1 MANLNPLAF
10 KVEIQDEATTKLTL
24 IQTQLE
30 NLNDKT
36 IKVQVGGIED
46 LRTLL
51 QMLGQQATP
60 KIGEKVS
67 QEMDEAKGKVKSL
80 EQEIQTLQQAMQR
93 MPQDNIAL
101 QSHLKEINS
110 CIQANREF
118 RKELANPQGLD
129 SNYLSQ
135 LPNAIQHNI
144 GVIKTELE
152 KLKVL
157 SRGSGF
163 DQSWLTTIQ
172 RRVDAENELISVQQ
186 RSSQSSQQQTQN
198 VKQVGDAAQTT
209 SEQLQ
214 KLAQSAIKG
223 SFEQFINDLSEV
235 KKAVQNDNFTAFSKR
250 VEACAESIKK
260 LTEAFSQFKTTI
272 GENKDLKDIMA
283 GWGAAIREVS
293 AAMAAMNAT
302 KGAGSASNKKQ
313 NDEIRQQEEGLIKV
327 VNALGRVREATAGG
341 GSGAGVPFMENITKV
356 GERNIQTLIREQ
368 GHIERLIAIA
378 KKSIDFGEGHP
389 VLGMGRL
396 RGDQMQNLQ
405 YLEQLKKV
413 INEILFAANQGD
425 QVAIR
430 FLNTLGSLKTTPF
443 GKDQMGNDVTLLGG
457 HFDKL
462 THSVTGTATA
472 MRQLNNDM
480 RLDNADQYKQWNT
493 ENLTRG
499 LYRVDGVLSE
509 IKKRWEDVKDTAG
522 KDIADKVASQ
532 ISRLTSLRQ
541 MITTAMNNTDLL
553 RTRNG
558 YGSIINADFTNQI
571 SQARDLARELGGVE
585 KANTRNGEAMRKS
598 ARDAETEIKRIE
610 KIIERLNALR
620 SSAAGRTDTSGID
633 TLLQKLSVLKRDYQD
648 IVNGNGKNRL
658 GNLFSDFKNLP
669 SVRDVF
675 FGIGDVFSQATK
687 GIKEYE
693 QAQKSLKDAL
703 DATERK
709 INQVKDAITRGT
721 TAGRDMSSL
730 ENALSTLEGKRL
742 LLSKTGVNET
752 TFRSR
757 LEALLKERDTIET
770 LRKSEEKL
778 TAERERANRRN
789 DNAALKNIDK
799 EAESV
804 NQAYVQYN
812 KLSTKI
818 VELQALQDR
827 GQRANIDT
835 TAVEKYIELLK
846 QERQL
851 MNEII
856 ANGGRT
862 TAANSFNLRA
872 GMLTSE
878 ALKHNNLLGEEAF
891 KKLHLGEFNKE
902 LSDAEKRMNAAGAA
916 ARGLDKK
923 IQDLEARK
931 VNFQGLDTSRL
942 DAAIQKIQR
951 IQNELSNFS
960 RSGQSAF
967 GSNAFEI
974 SKNMGLAAANREVQN
989 SLRELTGTQ
998 RENERTARQNA
1009 QAAQQLTFEQQKLA
1023 QALNQTT
1030 QAAHG
1035 QSQVLSDL
1043 KSMATQYLG
1052 VWGGQQ
1058 FIHNIIETG
1067 GQLEMQRLSIGA
1079 ILQDTA
1085 HANELFERIKNLA
1098 TQSPFG
1104 VVQLDQMTKQL
1115 TAYGFKYNELYDMTN
1130 RLANI
1135 SAATGTSVDRLALAL
1150 GHVRSEAALSGYTL
1164 RQFAM
1169 GNVPLLA
1176 KLSEKLGKTSK
1187 EIRDMVKK
1195 KEIGYEDVVGVLK
1208 DLTNEGGMFYNM
1220 QEVISE
1226 SVKAK
1231 FKNVRDAMD
1240 IMYGEMAEGTPGDAL
1255 KEVANVLMELTRGWK
1270 DVATVLGTTAAVWGV
1285 HKAGILA
1292 VNAALGQ
1299 NTAAVSANILSY
1311 KKKRATE
1318 LQNEALTRKLTAE
1331 ELALVATRK
1340 KITAENVR
1348 VALSTNAMTKGE
1360 ALRLVGLR
1368 KLSLEEAK
1376 ALIRSGEFTA
1386 AEVRMAIQGR
1396 VLGMNLGYAGNMMR
1410 YFATSAKMA
1419 MAALLSNPWTWA
1431 MAGVTAAVEL
1441 WQRNSRELERTKE
1454 LNDDIYNRSQEGLKN
1469 TRLMMQNTGIRV
1481 DWRKDEKDK
1490 WSDVTGTFGQQT
1502 GGIMRF
1508 VKPDFEKN
1516 DDIEGTIEAWQQYI
1530 RDYAATRNR
1539 IINDAMTSSETVKGE
1554 DGIEKVTTKIREQ
1567 REQYDL
1573 LYESVINVSRAQQQ
1587 MASLGD
1593 DMEFAVNDTNKGW
1606 LDEDLLTNIGD
1617 YDEQVKKVSQNI
1629 GKTYADLRNHIDK
1642 TIRKAQKEDQDFAN
1656 ATKGMDN
1663 YAQAFDLLVKKHKEY
1678 SKADEIFK
1686 NASFGV
1692 SSAYESLL
1700 DGSLFDSGT
1709 MSGLDSA
1716 KKTMEDDLN
1725 QFFASL
1731 ENQLRTKKYWHIDE
1745 VIAGKMTLSEDKQQA
1760 LLSSWKDT
1768 LSKVPRLTDET
1779 ARELTEKFAERY
1791 HIQIDADTENAIVKL
1806 SMLEQSLN
1814 NLVNGDYK
1822 VNIESM
1828 TNSDAVF
1835 DKLKKDYK
1843 AAKTFIETSKPILA
1857 KFGISFTGKALSKDQ
1872 IDKAL
1877 AKIADENIREEVGK
1891 ILEGFNQAV
1900 GELGKT
1906 EEAANNIGLKLED
1919 EKKNKKKSGTTKAY
1933 KDEFAKRWDERIRIM
1948 KEAYDWYDKWEKKVG
1963 NDEAIKE
1970 VNAKYADIF
1979 AEWSKDTKLPMTFR
1993 GEDIKEYT
2001 KYVEQIRDD
2010 ALARYQS
2017 QTSTEANRKKF
2028 NNGQEALRVYRQAV
2042 SLLNDVKFDKFTK
2055 AAEDFKSIIDQT
2067 IEDLNERWDIFNT
2080 VRDATGNVGLAS
2092 SVAGFGAAEKNAR
2105 TSADAMRNELQSLLL
2120 KAGGENLLGLIPLD
2134 INIDDESLRK
2144 QFEQAIPQT
2153 GDVERYKEKIDGL
2166 VKAYQEWQK
2175 LQRKVVKDDIST
2187 FANLIGS
2194 VVSYDAKIKKIR
2206 DNLRKQKESIANAV
2220 GADGKPLSQ
2229 KDKDNATAIA
2239 KTQADWEEMKLSAD
2253 YANIYNNAIAMSR
2266 TEFNDAANA
2275 IERMLKKLRELEL
2288 ISPEDYVSEREKL
2301 NKARNEWSAT
2311 GFLGERGAVGQFI
2324 SGGYEGLLNYYAE
2337 RRDKAR
2343 QQEKNAKQG
2352 SEEQKR
2358 YAKEAEHY
2366 GKLFDRMSKLSDSTK
2381 DVITAFQTLQA
2392 GLDLVTNLFDSLG
2405 MEGAANVAGDA
2416 SGILGSGLQGAQSL
2430 SALGPWGMAAGAAL
2444 GLVSG
2449 IAQTHDKALERQIG
2463 KLREDVQKIEENT
2476 KLIQQARERTLGFD
2490 TGELRMSYAQDYK
2503 PNIDLSKYPL
2513 GWPFLTPFDSTAQK
2527 DMYEYYERNSS
2538 GTGYQQEYQ
2547 NLLDQRKDYLEIL
2560 DAQESKKKKSQ
2571 SDIEETKGKI
2581 AELDDQIRYFTQDL
2595 AKELFSI
2602 DIKGWADQLSD
2613 ALASAFENGENMAKT
2628 YKDTVRNILQQVMQK
2643 MMQLKILEPMF
2654 ESLQEKLFGKNGV
2667 FNPADPK
2674 GSLGKITSVITD
2686 FFGKGG
2692 EGEKTITAATEFM
2705 AAFQRGVQ
2713 NSGLSILNDTSNTLS
2728 SGIQGTSEET
2738 SDLLAGYVNALR
2750 QDVSVNRILLNQFIV
2765 EHWPSYVEEF
2775 KKSVKSLSNIDNN
2788 TRTIMEMM
2796 ESGRG
2801 AMYEQIASLRQR
2813 FDNVVNGIENLS
2825 VR

>member
-10 KVEIQDEATTKLTL
+10 KVAVQDDATATLNTIEKEFEKLK
-24 IQTQLE
+24 
-30 NLNDKT
+30 DKT
-36 IKVQVGGIED
+36 ISVKVDGIDD
-46 LRTLL
+46 LQKLL
-51 QMLGQQATP
+51 QLLGQQQAP
-60 KIGEKVS
+60 KVGEKVS
-67 QEMDEAKGKVKSL
+67 Q
-80 EQEIQTLQQAMQR
+80 
-93 MPQDNIAL
+93 
-101 QSHLKEINS
+101 
-110 CIQANREF
+110 
-118 RKELANPQGLD
+118 
-129 SNYLSQ
+129 
-135 LPNAIQHNI
+135 
-144 GVIKTELE
+144 
-152 KLKVL
+152 
-157 SRGSGF
+157 
-163 DQSWLTTIQ
+163 
-172 RRVDAENELISVQQ
+172 DAEKATDALKKE
-186 RSSQSSQQQTQN
+186 
-198 VKQVGDAAQTT
+198 GDAAQTT

-223 SFEQFINDLSEV
+223 SFEQFVNDLSEV

-327 VNALGRVREATAGG
+327 VNALGRVREAAAGG
-341 GSGAGVPFMENITKV
+341 GSGAGVSFMENITKV
-356 GERNIQTLIREQ
+356 GERNIQTLIKEQ

-405 YLEQLKKV
+405 NLENLKTA
-413 INEILFAANQGD
+413 INSIIAAARQGD
-425 QVAIR
+425 QEIIR
-430 FLNTLGSLKTTPF
+430 ILNASGSLKTFPF
-443 GKDQMGNDVTLLGG
+443 FGFDKMGNNISLLGG

-462 THSVTGTATA
+462 THSVTGTASA

-499 LYRVDGVLSE
+499 LYRVDGVLNE
-509 IKKRWEDVKDTAG
+509 IKKRWEEVKDTAG
-522 KDIADKVASQ
+522 KDIANKVASQ

-633 TLLQKLSVLKRDYQD
+633 TLLQRLSVLKRDYQD

-757 LEALLKERDTIET
+757 LDALIKERDTIET

-778 TAERERANRRN
+778 TTERERANRRN

-812 KLSTKI
+812 KLATKI
-818 VELQALQDR
+818 IELQALQDR

-835 TAVEKYIELLK
+835 TAVEKYIELLRRE
-846 QERQL
+846 QQL

-856 ANGGRT
+856 ANSGRT
-862 TAANSFNLRA
+862 TAANSFNLKA
-872 GMLTSE
+872 GLLTSE

-902 LSDAEKRMNAAGAA
+902 LSDAEKRMNAAAA
-916 ARGLDKK
+916 AAKGLDKK

-942 DAAIQKIQR
+942 DAAIQKVQQIQT
-951 IQNELSNFS
+951 ELSNFS
-960 RSGQSAF
+960 RTGQSAF

-974 SKNMGLAAANREVQN
+974 SKNMGLAAANRDVQN

-998 RENERTARQNA
+998 RENERVARQNA
-1009 QAAQQLTFEQQKLA
+1009 QAAQQLTFEQQKLS

-1035 QSQVLSDL
+1035 QSQVMSDL

-1208 DLTNEGGMFYNM
+1208 DLTDEGGMFYNM

-1240 IMYGEMAEGTPGDAL
+1240 IMYGEMAEGAPGEAL

-1270 DVATVLGTTAAVWGV
+1270 DVATVLGTVTVMWGV
-1285 HKAGILA
+1285 HKAAVMLNAKVMGEQNAQTLASISAFRANEAAMLKTATTYRALTAAERSQLATSKLLTAQERIRMALHIPLTANQKLRIQYARQQYVSDLKVAVAEKKLTTEYILRQVA
-1292 VNAALGQ
+1292 LGKLTKAEAAQILTGNAAALSALNNTRVLG
-1299 NTAAVSANILSY
+1299 AW
-1311 KKKRATE
+1311 KRAT
-1318 LQNEALTRKLTAE
+1318 LSLTLGITKLGTALKSLLLNPAM
-1331 ELALVATRK
+1331 LGMAG
-1340 KITAENVR
+1340 ITAV
-1348 VALSTNAMTKGE
+1348 M
-1360 ALRLVGLR
+1360 
-1368 KLSLEEAK
+1368 
-1376 ALIRSGEFTA
+1376 
-1386 AEVRMAIQGR
+1386 
-1396 VLGMNLGYAGNMMR
+1396 
-1410 YFATSAKMA
+1410 
-1419 MAALLSNPWTWA
+1419 
-1431 MAGVTAAVEL
+1431 EL
-1441 WQRNSRELERTKE
+1441 WQRNSRELDRAKE

-1481 DWRKDEKDK
+1481 DWSKDEKDK
-1490 WSDVTGTFGQQT
+1490 WSDVTGTFGQQI
-1502 GGIMRF
+1502 GGVIRY
-1508 VKPDFEKN
+1508 VKPDFDKDN
-1516 DDIEGTIEAWQQYI
+1516 DIEGTLDAWKQYI
-1530 RDYAATRNR
+1530 RDYAATPNR
-1539 IINDAMTSSETVKGE
+1539 IINAAISYK
-1554 DGIEKVTTKIREQ
+1554 EKVTDDDGAEREITKIRER

-1573 LYESVINVSRAQQQ
+1573 LYESVIKVAEAQKQ
-1587 MASLGD
+1587 MQSLGD
-1593 DMEFAVNDTNKGW
+1593 AMEFAVNDTNKGW

-1617 YDEQVKKVSQNI
+1617 YDEQMKKVSQSI
-1629 GKTYADLRNHIDK
+1629 AKTYSILRQDIDK
-1642 TIRKAQKEDQDFAN
+1642 TIRKAQKEDQKFAE

-1663 YAQAFDLLVKKHKEY
+1663 YAQAFEHLVKNHQKY
-1678 SKADEIFK
+1678 NIANEIFE
-1686 NASFGV
+1686 NASDE
-1692 SSAYESLL
+1692 YKRLI
-1700 DGSLFDSGT
+1700 DGRLFDSGT
-1709 MSGLDSA
+1709 MSGLDDA
-1716 KKTMEDDLN
+1716 KKTMESDLN
-1725 QFFASL
+1725 QFFTSL
-1731 ENQLRTKKYWHIDE
+1731 ENQLRTKKDWHIDE

-1814 NLVNGDYK
+1814 NLVKGDYK
-1822 VNIESM
+1822 VSVDTM
-1828 TNSDAVF
+1828 TNAKSVF
-1835 DKLKKDYK
+1835 DQLKKDYK
-1843 AAKTFIETSKPILA
+1843 AAKEYVEQSKPILA
-1857 KFGISFTGKALSKDQ
+1857 KFGISLTGKSIGLTK
-1872 IDKAL
+1872 IDDIVNGISDKGVA
-1877 AKIADENIREEVGK
+1877 EEVRKVLIGYDEAIAQLNK
-1891 ILEGFNQAV
+1891 AQEG
-1900 GELGKT
+1900 
-1906 EEAANNIGLKLED
+1906 ANNLGLKLD
-1919 EKKNKKKSGTTKAY
+1919 DDKKKDKKSGSTKAY

-1948 KEAYDWYDKWEKKVG
+1948 KEAHDWYRKWEKEVG
-1963 NDEAIKE
+1963 HDEAIKE
-1970 VNAKYADIF
+1970 TFAKYQDIF
-1979 AEWSKDTKLPMTFR
+1979 KEWKEDKILPLDFDVN
-1993 GEDIKEYT
+1993 DIDDFQ
-2001 KYVEQIRDD
+2001 KYVEKIYKD
-2010 ALARYQS
+2010 ALDRYNKQ
-2017 QTSTEANRKKF
+2017 K
-2028 NNGQEALRVYRQAV
+2028 NNKLQNYGQEAQRVYRQAAAV
-2042 SLLNDVKFDKFTK
+2042 LEDIKFDNFKE
-2055 AAEDFKSIIDQT
+2055 AAEEFKSIIDQT

-2105 TSADAMRNELQSLLL
+2105 TSADAMRNELESLLL

-2134 INIDDESLRK
+2134 INIDEESLRK
-2144 QFEQAIPQT
+2144 QFEQTIPQT
-2153 GDVERYKEKIDGL
+2153 DDLERYKEKIGGL
-2166 VKAYQEWQK
+2166 IKAYQEWQK
-2175 LQRKVVKDDIST
+2175 LQRKVIKDDVNV

-2194 VVSYDAKIKKIR
+2194 AVSYDAQVKKLQ
-2206 DNLRKQKESIANAV
+2206 DKLKQQKESNNASV
-2220 GADGKPLSQ
+2220 LAGTIS
-2229 KDKDNATAIA
+2229 
-2239 KTQADWEEMKLSAD
+2239 QADADKANEIAQAQYDWEKMKLSAD

-2266 TEFNDAANA
+2266 EEFDAAA
-2275 IERMLKKLRELEL
+2275 AAVERMLEKLRELEL
-2288 ISPEDYVSEREKL
+2288 ISPNDYVAERDKL
-2301 NKARNEWSAT
+2301 NKARNEWSTT

-2324 SGGYEGLLNYYAE
+2324 SGGYDGLMNYYAE

-2343 QQEKNAKQG
+2343 QQEKNAKPG
-2352 SEEQKR
+2352 SDEQKR
-2358 YAKEAEHY
+2358 YASEAEHY
-2366 GKLFDRMSKLSDSTK
+2366 GKLFEKMSKLSDAAK
-2381 DVITAFQTLQA
+2381 DVITAFNTLQS
-2392 GLDLVTNLFDSLG
+2392 GLDLLSGMFDSLG
-2405 MEGAANVAGDA
+2405 MEGAANATGDA
-2416 SGILGSGLQGAQSL
+2416 AGVLGGAMQGASAL
-2430 SALGPWGMAAGAAL
+2430 SALGPWGMAAGAGL
-2444 GLVSG
+2444 GLISG
-2449 IAQTHDKALERQIG
+2449 LAQVHDKALERQIG
-2463 KLREDVQKIEENT
+2463 KLREDVQKIEANT
-2476 KLIQQARERTLGFD
+2476 KLIEQARERTLGFD
-2490 TGELRMSYAQDYK
+2490 TGDLRRSYAQDYA
-2503 PNIDLSKYPL
+2503 PNIDLSKHPL
-2513 GWPFLTPFDSTAQK
+2513 GWPSLTPFDSTAQK

-2613 ALASAFENGENMAKT
+2613 ALASAFENGENMAKA

-2750 QDVSVNRILLNQFIV
+2750 QDVSVNRILLNQFIT
-2765 EHWPSYVEEF
+2765 EYWPSYVEEF